1 MTQAAQVLNSFKS
14 WLISKY
20 YSSSTIRNYLSDV
33 NRYVQNSPENYFSVP
48 SVSSYLNSIN
58 DDQNKNRYLS
68 SLSKFFQFALDQHLI
83 STNPLKLSQK
93 PKSFGPQDALSQY
106 QSFLTKKSFS
116 PITIKNYLNDIQQF
130 IDWLKSNQLAQ

>member
-14 WLISKY
+14 WLISKS

-33 NRYVQNSPENYFSVP
+33 NRYLQSSPENYFSVP

-93 PKSFGPQDALSQY
+93 PKSFGPQEALSQY